1 MFVPGS
7 ISMPV
12 LMQNRVQRLVQC
24 CWSPCTVVQVFLQRF
39 LRAAQVAT
47 ASEYR
52 YLEHL
57 SRYVLELSLLDHS
70 LLAYRTSTVAAA
82 ALFLSRVLLA
92 KAHAK
97 SGNMRSHIIWT
108 RTMEHYTFHAAADLR
123 PCVRQLHR
131 LLMDASNARS
141 RMTAVRT
148 KYRSQR
154 RMAVASMYF
163 VPTFSDDVFEQYY
176 GIPVPAEMLD
186 HEPQ

>member
-1 MFVPGS
+1 ME
-7 ISMPV
+7 
-12 LMQNRVQRLVQC
+12 LC
-24 CWSPCTVVQVFLQRF
+24 CLLQVFLQRF

-57 SRYVLELSLLDHS
+57 ARYVLELSLLDHT
-70 LLAYRTSTVAAA
+70 LLGYRTSTVAAA

-92 KAHAK
+92 KAHTKAPH
-97 SGNMRSHIIWT
+97 MREHIIWT
-108 RTMEHYTFHAAADLR
+108 RTMEHYTFHTAEELR
-123 PCVRQLHR
+123 PCVRQLHHN
-131 LLMDASNARS
+131 LLQTSAAHS
-141 RMTAVRT
+141 RMTAIRT

-163 VPTFSDDVFEQYY
+163 VPFFSDDVFEKYH

-186 HEPQ
+186 HEPL